1 MKPIASHAWL
11 LALLAAAAPLVA
23 CAQSQAPATYQS
35 PPQARPCAAP
45 EHRQFD
51 FWLGEWDVHDPAGR
65 LAGVNRITREYNGC
79 VLVERYDTGRG
90 YSGSSFNIYDAGR
103 GKWHQTWV
111 DSGGLLLR
119 LEGGVAAG
127 KMQLAGETVG
137 ADGSTT
143 RHRITWTPQSDG
155 SVRQFWET
163 SKTAGPWEV
172 AFDGRYTRQAAVRGR

>member
-1 MKPIASHAWL
+1 MKRTSLL
-11 LALLAAAAPLVA
+11 LAVHAVASFAAL
-23 CAQSQAPATYQS
+23 AQSQVAT
-35 PPQARPCAAP
+35 PGLPRPQPQPCAAA

-51 FWLGEWDVHDPAGR
+51 FWLGEWQVHGPAGQ
-65 LAGVNRITREYNGC
+65 LAGINTITREFNGC

-119 LEGGVAAG
+119 LEGGFAAG

-137 ADGSTT
+137 TDGVST
-143 RHRITWTPQSDG
+143 RHRITWTPQPDG
-155 SVRQFWET
+155 SVRQSWET
-163 SKTAGPWEV
+163 SKGAAAWEV
-172 AFDGRYTRQAAVRGR
+172 AFDGRYTRKTAATR